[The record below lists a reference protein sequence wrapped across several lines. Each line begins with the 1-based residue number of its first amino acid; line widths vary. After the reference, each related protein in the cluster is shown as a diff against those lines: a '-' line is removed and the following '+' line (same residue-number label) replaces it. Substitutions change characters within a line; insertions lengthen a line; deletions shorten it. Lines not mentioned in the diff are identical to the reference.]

1 VPDRRYKLLLI
12 STHAV
17 QYSSPVFRVMAQHP
31 RLAIEVAYCSLQ
43 GAQCGVDPEFG
54 REVKWDV
61 PLLDGYPWKEVPNRS
76 LRPGFGRFFGFV
88 NPGLWRMIRNGHY
101 DAVVLYTG
109 YRYAS
114 FWIAL
119 AAAKLSSA
127 KVIFGTDASSI
138 QPRDGARWKLWL
150 KPRILSRIYR
160 FADSAFAASL
170 AGKEYLMS
178 LGLPEK
184 KIGIVPLVVD
194 NDWWLARANDVDRAA
209 VRAKWGVPESAA
221 VVICA
226 AKLQP
231 WKRPQD
237 VLRAFARAAVPDS
250 HLVFAGDGPLASAL
264 EQEAAQLGVRD
275 NVHFLGFQNQSAM
288 PDNYCAAHLFVLAS
302 QYDPCPAV
310 VCEAMLCGVPVAIS
324 SEIRG
329 RRELIDERETGF
341 IFNCRDVDSLAAILR
356 SALADRDRLEEL
368 GAAARRKMD
377 SCSPQTNV
385 RDFVRLLDSTL
396 GMLSAPNSEARS

>member
-1 VPDRRYKLLLI
+1 MPDRRYKLLLI

-17 QYSSPVFRVMAQHP
+17 QYASPVFRVMAQHP

-43 GAQCGVDPEFG
+43 GAEGGVDPEFG
-54 REVKWDV
+54 RQVKWDV

-88 NPGLWRMIRNGHY
+88 NTGLWRMIRNGHY
-101 DAVVLYTG
+101 DAVVIYTG

-250 HLVFAGDGPLASAL
+250 HLVF
-264 EQEAAQLGVRD
+264 
-275 NVHFLGFQNQSAM
+275 
-288 PDNYCAAHLFVLAS
+288 
-302 QYDPCPAV
+302 
-310 VCEAMLCGVPVAIS
+310 
-324 SEIRG
+324 RG
-329 RRELIDERETGF
+329 RWPA
-341 IFNCRDVDSLAAILR
+341 CLR
-356 SALADRDRLEEL
+356 SGTGS
-368 GAAARRKMD
+368 GATRSPRPRAFPWIPKPIRHAR
-377 SCSPQTNV
+377 
-385 RDFVRLLDSTL
+385 
-396 GMLSAPNSEARS
+396 